1 MLRLS
6 SQSRRENRFK
16 LLRAKAR
23 HPQVSRLRVKVFFRA
38 HECPFSLFNFSPLCS
53 QQRGKKEV
61 FNERERNKK
70 HIIMVENA
78 TLRAL
83 CDVRKREMSITFISL
98 RHSPSFSC
106 EKRRDIHH
114 RRPLSRYFSRVE
126 ARHKFFV
133 PSLHSSSKTR
143 DENKKRIEREREK
156 RAKRTSSLFSLDKNA
171 RILFYTHTKRCHI
184 FRYVYICV

>member
-1 MLRLS
+1 MSFLS
-6 SQSRRENRFK
+6 Q
-16 LLRAKAR
+16 
-23 HPQVSRLRVKVFFRA
+23 FF
-38 HECPFSLFNFSPLCS
+38 PLFVLTTERKE
-53 QQRGKKEV
+53 RGLQ
-61 FNERERNKK
+61 RERNKK
-70 HIIMVENA
+70 HIIVVENA

-98 RHSPSFSC
+98 RHSPSLSC